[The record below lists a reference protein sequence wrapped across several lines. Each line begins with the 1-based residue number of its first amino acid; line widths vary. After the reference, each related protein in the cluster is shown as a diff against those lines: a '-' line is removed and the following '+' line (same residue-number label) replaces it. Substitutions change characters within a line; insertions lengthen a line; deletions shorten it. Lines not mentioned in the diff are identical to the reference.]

1 MTLLR
6 KAGLALGLF
15 TLAVFSFPENVS
27 AQAPNTI
34 NYQAV
39 ARDTSGAPL
48 ANQSLDITITII
60 DSIVFVPVY
69 TESWPG
75 VTTNR
80 FGLFTIQIGRGTTVD
95 DFSAVDWAGGGLYL
109 QVEVD
114 GVVMGNATELTSVPF
129 ALYAES
135 AGNVLV
141 IDSAALNGTNYIIYT
156 NQGNDTTDMSGLA
169 GAASS
174 IDSGKVVGTDTL
186 RIYQGGNVIDI
197 DVSNLSGG
205 TSLDNDTTNEIQFLS
220 LNDDTLFIS
229 DGNNIVLPDAD
240 ATNEKIDSL
249 VLDGTLLKIYEG
261 GQLIDSAELSGLGG
275 GSAFEDTLVNAVLV
289 GTDLHLID
297 ATNDTVTAD
306 LSGLVA
312 STASDSVSSLALNGT
327 TLVITSEDGDT
338 VQANLASLIAT
349 DSVQSLALNGTTL
362 VITSEDGD
370 TVQTN
375 LAPLIAT
382 DSVQSLALN
391 GTTLVITSEDGDT
404 VQANLGSL
412 IATDSVQSLALNG
425 TTLVITSEDGDTVQA
440 NLASLI
446 TTDSVQ
452 SLALNGT
459 TLVITSEDGDTV
471 QANLASL
478 IATDSVQSLAL
489 NGTTLVITSE
499 DGDTVQTNLAPLI
512 ATDSVQSLA
521 LNGTTLV
528 ITSEDGDTVQ
538 ANLGSLIAT
547 DSVQSLALN
556 GTTLVITSEDGDTV
570 QANLASL
577 ITTDSVQ
584 SLALNGTTLVITSED
599 GDTVQANL
607 ASLIATDS
615 VQSLALNGTTL
626 VITSED
632 GDTVQANLAS
642 LIATDSVQSLDLQGT
657 NLVIT
662 SEDGDTVQAD
672 LALLF
677 SDTSNTNELDT
688 FNFAGVVGDSL
699 MFVYNGDTVH
709 TIALSEIATTG
720 SVWTENNDSVYVLN
734 KNVGIGIAAP
744 EYLLHLQSTSHDT
757 SAYINT
763 DVATTDVIGMLV
775 EASNTTGGTGTQSQG
790 LRVRASGAITNT
802 GIRSIVTS
810 PGSSTAGTARG
821 LWGTALNGPS
831 FLNIGVYG
839 EAGGAANNRGVQGAL
854 NENLSYTTSDAG
866 VYGIGKGTGDVIG
879 VFGRAIGTSNTSGI
893 HYGIY
898 TRAENASENYAA
910 YFESG
915 AVYVGDSLIIPT
927 NAGNGKVL
935 TSDNNGVA
943 RWESPGSGDDGD
955 WDTTATALY
964 TTKAVGIGTSTP
976 GALIHADGDAV
987 ASSGSRYGIRSS
999 VDDGGNGSTTIYG
1012 IHSEPTSGGGGSNT
1026 YYGVYSKANVT
1037 SGGASSIGLYSFGSE
1052 YSAIFEGGSVG
1063 VLNDHPDAQFQ
1074 VDSTLVIDGSSPID
1088 FFGNNM
1094 YYDGSDYRHIKDGY
1108 ASAYAFDSDFS
1119 GLFLWPSGTA
1129 GSIVDNDPD
1138 LTLKLEDSTFT
1149 MASSQND
1156 TVLVVKGGVV
1166 MDSLIIKDAYGLPAS
1181 DGTSGQVLTTNGAGV
1196 LGWSSLSAGSSKWT
1210 NSGANTYLSTGSRLG
1225 VGTNS
1230 PHAGYVAT
1238 LYVNGGGSGQ
1248 GGLFIDNS
1256 VNGNTRKEGVY
1267 SRLDDDGN
1275 LSKKAFRSYVDG
1287 KNSGNDTLIS
1297 FESTIRNDN
1306 ASDIAF
1312 GLYSD
1317 FETGVGTNYGVY
1329 SINEDFNYFSGNVGI
1344 GTTNPSNK
1352 LTLQT
1357 SGTAYGFKHTNG
1369 SIDIES
1375 YIDATYGAIGTTT
1388 NHPFYLYMNDGNPLL
1403 TLTSTTS
1410 VAIGNNHTTATST
1423 LDVAGDI
1430 ETGSSDAFYFGD
1442 PSTDGTW
1449 RIKRSGNNLV
1459 FERRESGSWVTKT
1472 SMVP

>member
-362 VITSEDGD
+362 VITSEG
-370 TVQTN
+370 
-375 LAPLIAT
+375 
-382 DSVQSLALN
+382 
-391 GTTLVITSEDGDT
+391 
-404 VQANLGSL
+404 
-412 IATDSVQSLALNG
+412 
-425 TTLVITSEDGDTVQA
+425 
-440 NLASLI
+440 
-446 TTDSVQ
+446 
-452 SLALNGT
+452 
-459 TLVITSEDGDTV
+459 
-471 QANLASL
+471 
-478 IATDSVQSLAL
+478 
-489 NGTTLVITSE
+489 
-499 DGDTVQTNLAPLI
+499 GDTVQTNLAPLI

-943 RWESPGSGDDGD
+943 RWESPGFGDDGD

-1196 LGWSSLSAGSSKWT
+1196 LGWSSLGAGSSKWT

-1238 LYVNGGGSGQ
+1238 LYANGGGSGQ

-1267 SRLDDDGN
+1267 SRLDDNGN

-1369 SIDIES
+1369 TIDIES

>member
-370 TVQTN
+370 TVQ
-375 LAPLIAT
+375 
-382 DSVQSLALN
+382 
-391 GTTLVITSEDGDT
+391 
-404 VQANLGSL
+404 
-412 IATDSVQSLALNG
+412 
-425 TTLVITSEDGDTVQA
+425 
-440 NLASLI
+440 
-446 TTDSVQ
+446 
-452 SLALNGT
+452 
-459 TLVITSEDGDTV
+459 
-471 QANLASL
+471 
-478 IATDSVQSLAL
+478 
-489 NGTTLVITSE
+489 
-499 DGDTVQTNLAPLI
+499 
-512 ATDSVQSLA
+512 
-521 LNGTTLV
+521 
-528 ITSEDGDTVQ
+528 
-538 ANLGSLIAT
+538 
-547 DSVQSLALN
+547 
-556 GTTLVITSEDGDTV
+556 
-570 QANLASL
+570 
-577 ITTDSVQ
+577 
-584 SLALNGTTLVITSED
+584 
-599 GDTVQANL
+599 
-607 ASLIATDS
+607 
-615 VQSLALNGTTL
+615 
-626 VITSED
+626 
-632 GDTVQANLAS
+632 ANLAS

-943 RWESPGSGDDGD
+943 RWESPGFGDDGD

-1196 LGWSSLSAGSSKWT
+1196 LGWSSLGAGSSKWT

-1238 LYVNGGGSGQ
+1238 LYANGGGSGQ

-1267 SRLDDDGN
+1267 SRLDDNGN

>member
-362 VITSEDGD
+362 VITSEGGD

-375 LAPLIAT
+375 LAP
-382 DSVQSLALN
+382 
-391 GTTLVITSEDGDT
+391 
-404 VQANLGSL
+404 
-412 IATDSVQSLALNG
+412 
-425 TTLVITSEDGDTVQA
+425 
-440 NLASLI
+440 
-446 TTDSVQ
+446 
-452 SLALNGT
+452 
-459 TLVITSEDGDTV
+459 
-471 QANLASL
+471 
-478 IATDSVQSLAL
+478 
-489 NGTTLVITSE
+489 
-499 DGDTVQTNLAPLI
+499 
-512 ATDSVQSLA
+512 
-521 LNGTTLV
+521 
-528 ITSEDGDTVQ
+528 
-538 ANLGSLIAT
+538 
-547 DSVQSLALN
+547 
-556 GTTLVITSEDGDTV
+556 
-570 QANLASL
+570 
-577 ITTDSVQ
+577 
-584 SLALNGTTLVITSED
+584 
-599 GDTVQANL
+599 
-607 ASLIATDS
+607 LIATDS

-943 RWESPGSGDDGD
+943 RWESPGFGDDGD

-1196 LGWSSLSAGSSKWT
+1196 LGWSSLGAGSSKWT

-1238 LYVNGGGSGQ
+1238 LYANGGGSGQ

>member
-370 TVQTN
+370 TVQ
-375 LAPLIAT
+375 
-382 DSVQSLALN
+382 
-391 GTTLVITSEDGDT
+391 
-404 VQANLGSL
+404 
-412 IATDSVQSLALNG
+412 
-425 TTLVITSEDGDTVQA
+425 
-440 NLASLI
+440 
-446 TTDSVQ
+446 
-452 SLALNGT
+452 
-459 TLVITSEDGDTV
+459 
-471 QANLASL
+471 
-478 IATDSVQSLAL
+478 
-489 NGTTLVITSE
+489 
-499 DGDTVQTNLAPLI
+499 
-512 ATDSVQSLA
+512 
-521 LNGTTLV
+521 
-528 ITSEDGDTVQ
+528 
-538 ANLGSLIAT
+538 
-547 DSVQSLALN
+547 
-556 GTTLVITSEDGDTV
+556 
-570 QANLASL
+570 
-577 ITTDSVQ
+577 
-584 SLALNGTTLVITSED
+584 
-599 GDTVQANL
+599 
-607 ASLIATDS
+607 
-615 VQSLALNGTTL
+615 
-626 VITSED
+626 
-632 GDTVQANLAS
+632 ANLAS

-943 RWESPGSGDDGD
+943 RWESPGFGDDGD

-1196 LGWSSLSAGSSKWT
+1196 LGWSSLGAGSSKWT

-1238 LYVNGGGSGQ
+1238 LYANGGGSGQ

-1267 SRLDDDGN
+1267 SRLDDNGN

-1369 SIDIES
+1369 TIDIES